1 MTSEPIHDPRCMR
14 CNHARSLHDRNGAC
28 TSVACTTPSAD
39 PRDAVSSFACTG
51 FAWAHG
57 PDDKF
62 VRFAEAAAACSP
74 CAKSKRG
81 VVAWQL
87 DTLAYLECAYNRPP
101 RGYACSRDPAC
112 KATCGQTAI
121 HAEQALLASLGML
134 GMTIRTGD
142 IGMVDLLHVKIGP
155 NGRVIPGGG
164 PSCVQCSKAILDGG
178 LVAGMWL
185 YEAGAV
191 ITGITTGSW
200 RRYPADAFHRATLA
214 NLTIAHRG
222 SETP

>member
-28 TSVACTTPSAD
+28 TSVACTTPSTG
-39 PRDAVSSFACTG
+39 SSFACTG

-74 CAKSKRG
+74 CAKSRRG

-87 DTLAYLECAYNRPP
+87 DTLTYLECAYNRPP

>member
-1 MTSEPIHDPRCMR
+1 MRLGDRWRSWIHRL
-14 CNHARSLHDRNGAC
+14 AVGHDAHLE
-28 TSVACTTPSAD
+28 VA
-39 PRDAVSSFACTG
+39 G
-51 FAWAHG
+51 GGLLWAHG

-101 RGYACSRDPAC
+101 RGYVCSHDPAC

-121 HAEQALLASLGML
+121 HAEQALLTSL
-134 GMTIRTGD
+134 GMTIRTGA
-142 IGMVDLLHVKIGP
+142 IGTVDLLHVKIGP

-185 YEAGAV
+185 YESGAV
-191 ITGITTGSW
+191 YASRVGDPVHITGSW

-214 NLTIAHRG
+214 NLGLHGTPARTIAHRG